1 MAWLRELLDSRIGA
15 AIVRSLTIM
24 DEAHDGMAGRDDE
37 GTRRRALEERLRT
50 LEGTR
55 AALVRS
61 TRRAPWLALGALGAV
76 PAGVV
81 WGAAAALGV
90 MALAVV
96 VAGLVMY
103 LAWSHEQEYA
113 AQQDTVRQSLAE
125 VGRPSARRGIPWRVP
140 GKALNW

>member
-1 MAWLRELLDSRIGA
+1 
-15 AIVRSLTIM
+15 M
-24 DEAHDGMAGRDDE
+24 DEAHDGTADRDDE
-37 GTRRRALEERLRT
+37 GTRRRALEARLRT

-55 AALVRS
+55 EALVRS

-125 VGRPSARRGIPWRVP
+125 VGRPDARRGIPWRVP
-140 GKALNW
+140 GKALRW